1 MRRSLLNRSLS
12 GLVRYR
18 FVALAVAAI
27 LALIAWPIGNRLSFD
42 RSIENMFAPSD
53 PLLPPYRK
61 LKRVFG
67 GDKVV
72 LAAYVDPK
80 LTTPAGYVR
89 VERLTQQLGAVP
101 GVSAVLSI
109 ISTPLKENIFA
120 DTPASRRLLDMF
132 TGLTIGADRQTA
144 AVVCVLASTGT
155 DAERL
160 STVEVIR
167 GVVVCHDA
175 HGVLA
180 GEPVMLADGFRF
192 IDEDGRRLAWSSL
205 VLLSL
210 TILLL
215 FRSLRWVLIPLLVI
229 QWTLVV
235 TESVLVLSSL
245 RLSMVS
251 SMLSAIVTVVGVA
264 TVVHIIVRFRD
275 ARAERLGPRRAMLL
289 TLRELAIP
297 VFLSCA
303 TDAVGFGSLML
314 TDVGPVYDFGL
325 MMAIGSMIVIVA
337 TAALVPSLGL
347 WGRWD
352 ADPRRTWGEKG
363 LDHSLVW
370 LVDTLLARPRTVGLI
385 ALVLCVAAML
395 GAFRLQVETDFTKN
409 FRAASPIVKSYDL
422 VETRLGGAGVW
433 DAIVP
438 APTKL
443 DDAYL
448 DRLRRLS
455 RRLHEEVAVVDES
468 GHTEPGLTKVL
479 TIADP
484 LSAMRLSELIE
495 AIEPEELL
503 RGANVPPAI
512 AKAVLRNTP
521 SDILDNIMLT
531 IPVPRRIEL
540 LRQVNPGLI
549 DSLTGVDPLEG
560 QPYARVML
568 RARERQ
574 GAQQKQQIIAQTRRI
589 VAEEF
594 PSQQASEGRKP
605 PVSPPQIAELL
616 PPGEVTGFYVLLT
629 SLIDSLV
636 KDQWTTFGAATLG
649 IGLMMLV
656 SFRSLRLT
664 LIALVPNALPIL
676 MVTGLLGWAGLRIN
690 MGAAMIAA
698 VSMGLSIDSSIHY
711 LTSFLRARRHGHSTA
726 EAIHAVHQTVG
737 RAMIFSTLALVI
749 GFTVLCTSQFVPTIY
764 FGVLVSLAMLGGL
777 AGNLIVLPL
786 LLAWTEKRILL
797 DPVLKSSQPCLE
809 TNHR

>member
-1 MRRSLLNRSLS
+1 MRRSLFHRSLS

-18 FVALAVAAI
+18 FVVLAVAAI
-27 LALIAWPIGNRLSFD
+27 VALIAWPIGNRLSFD
-42 RSIENMFAPSD
+42 RSIENMFSPSD

-72 LAAYVDPK
+72 LAAYVDPQ
-80 LTTPAGYVR
+80 LTTPEGYRR
-89 VERLTQQLGAVP
+89 VEQLTGQLQKVP

-109 ISTPLKENIFA
+109 SSTPLKEKIFA
-120 DTPASRRLLDMF
+120 DTPASRRLLEMF

-167 GVVVCHDA
+167 GVVLRHDA

-205 VLLSL
+205 GLMSL
-210 TILLL
+210 TILFL

-235 TESVLVLSSL
+235 TEAVLVLSSL

-275 ARAERLGPRRAMLL
+275 ARTAGLGPRRAMLL

-325 MMAIGSMIVIVA
+325 MMAIGSLVVIAA

-363 LDHSLVW
+363 LDHSLVR
-370 LVDTLLARPRTVGLI
+370 LVDTLLARPRVVGLI

-409 FRAASPIVKSYDL
+409 FRAGSPIVQSYDL

-438 APTKL
+438 APAQL

-455 RRLHEEVAVVDES
+455 SRLQEQVVVVNES
-468 GHTEPGLTKVL
+468 GQTEQGLTKVL

-484 LSAMRLSELIE
+484 LSAMKLSELIE
-495 AIEPEELL
+495 VIEPEELL
-503 RGANVPPAI
+503 RGANVPPAL
-512 AKAVLRNTP
+512 AKTASLLGLKAVLRNTP
-521 SDILDNIMLT
+521 SDVLDNIMLS

-549 DSLTGVDPLEG
+549 DSLTSVDPLERH
-560 QPYARVML
+560 QRYARVML

-574 GAQQKQQIIAQTRRI
+574 GANQKQQIIAQTRQI

-594 PSQQASEGRKP
+594 PSSLLQASGGRKP
-605 PVSPPQIAELL
+605 LVSAVSSPHIATSL

-711 LTSFLRARRHGHSTA
+711 LTSFLRARQRGLSTA

-777 AGNLIVLPL
+777 AGNLVVLPL
-786 LLAWTEKRILL
+786 LLAWTEK
-797 DPVLKSSQPCLE
+797 KS
-809 TNHR
+809 